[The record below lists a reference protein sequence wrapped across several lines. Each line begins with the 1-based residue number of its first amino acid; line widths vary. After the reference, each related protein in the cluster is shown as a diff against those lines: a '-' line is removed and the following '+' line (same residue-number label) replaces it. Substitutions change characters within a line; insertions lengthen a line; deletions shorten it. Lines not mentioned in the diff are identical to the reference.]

1 MELKRRKVGNV
12 RAKRTGFTLVELL
25 VVITIIGILVALI
38 AVAGAGALKTARQAE
53 IKTELD
59 QLSMAFEHYSAS
71 SYPPNC
77 QTDDQLE
84 NAPPEPAA
92 TPLSEVQVLTDL
104 KRHMK
109 QAFPRHRE
117 SESLL
122 RILVGLSVSDTT
134 NFPRVLAGGMT
145 AGEAIVF
152 WLGGFSADPRY
163 PISGEGGPSY
173 DVIGVT
179 TGERRERDTLQ
190 RSWVM
195 PLELA
200 RLAPRAEDGYFNEGD
215 GRFIEYTV
223 TVNGVVQTRRI
234 NFWQYVPK
242 KSTQPYLYFD
252 VSRHPAAVNTGGTIT
267 APFDPPAATEL
278 TGLGA
283 DGMGLHV
290 HAVKTIN
297 QSAAANEPPIVFA
310 NPDKF
315 QIIHCGIDD
324 EWGVEAFERMSAH
337 GVLEVFG
344 RNDKAEDYLPF
355 PTGPFTG
362 DVADTIVNFSSSSLE
377 KSQP

>member
-1 MELKRRKVGNV
+1 
-12 RAKRTGFTLVELL
+12 
-25 VVITIIGILVALI
+25 
-38 AVAGAGALKTARQAE
+38 
-53 IKTELD
+53 
-59 QLSMAFEHYSAS
+59 
-71 SYPPNC
+71 
-77 QTDDQLE
+77 
-84 NAPPEPAA
+84 
-92 TPLSEVQVLTDL
+92 
-104 KRHMK
+104 
-109 QAFPRHRE
+109 
-117 SESLL
+117 
-122 RILVGLSVSDTT
+122 
-134 NFPRVLAGGMT
+134 MT

-173 DVIGVT
+173 DVTGVT